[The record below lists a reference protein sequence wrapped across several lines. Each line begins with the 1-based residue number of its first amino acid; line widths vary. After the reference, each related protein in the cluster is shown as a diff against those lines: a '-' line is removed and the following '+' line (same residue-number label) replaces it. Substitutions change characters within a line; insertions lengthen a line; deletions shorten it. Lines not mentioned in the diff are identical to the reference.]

1 MNNSLRIPVG
11 IYEKALP
18 DDLSWEQRLETASS
32 VGYDFVEISIDE
44 SEERLERLNWSPSER
59 VNLRNAI
66 SNTGVPIL
74 TMGVSALRKFAL
86 GSASK
91 ITRESALE
99 NFFKAIELAS
109 DIGVRIIQVIGYD
122 VFYETSNDYT
132 RMWFL
137 ESLRKGAQ
145 KASEVGVML
154 GLENADVESVNSVE
168 KVMQFVRE
176 VNSPWFNVYPDM
188 GNLVASGFDPINQI
202 LYAKDHIVAIHVKD
216 AVPGEFRG
224 VHFES
229 GDVPFKD
236 VFQTLAGIGFWGPMV
251 VEMWV
256 HFHSDDDVLEL
267 AIQARKLVDQLILSA
282 WGQKVATQ

>member
-1 MNNSLRIPVG
+1 MINSLRIPVG

-18 DDLSWEQRLETASS
+18 ADLSWEQRLETASS

-44 SEERLERLNWSPSER
+44 TEERLERLNWSPSER
-59 VNLRNAI
+59 ANLRNAI
-66 SNTGVPIL
+66 SNTGVPVL

-91 ITRESALE
+91 ATRESALD

-122 VFYETSNDYT
+122 VFYETSDDRT
-132 RMWFL
+132 QMWFL

-168 KVMQFVRE
+168 KLMKFVRA
-176 VNSPWFNVYPDM
+176 VNSPWFKVYPDM
-188 GNLVASGFDPINQI
+188 GNLAASGFDPVSQMRF
-202 LYAKDHIVAIHVKD
+202 AEGHIVAVHVKD
-216 AVPGEFRG
+216 AVPEVYRG
-224 VHFES
+224 VVFEE
-229 GDVPFKD
+229 GDVPFAD
-236 VFQTLAGIGFWGPMV
+236 VFQILAEVGFWGPMV

-256 HFHSDDDVLEL
+256 HLHPNDGVLEL
-267 AIQARKLVDQLILSA
+267 AIQARKLVDQLILST
-282 WGQKVATQ
+282 WGQHVVPQ